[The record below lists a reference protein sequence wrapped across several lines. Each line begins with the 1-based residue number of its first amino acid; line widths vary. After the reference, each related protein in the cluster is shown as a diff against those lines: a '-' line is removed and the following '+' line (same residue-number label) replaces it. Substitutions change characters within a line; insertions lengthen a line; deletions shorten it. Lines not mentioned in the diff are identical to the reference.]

1 MKRVVLLTVLA
12 VLALTAVAVS
22 QISRP
27 VPISPKNRAALPAG
41 KTPTFKF
48 RSTGGGT
55 HWVHVSKSSRR
66 AADGVIKNDQ
76 AIGQARR
83 VTGTTTWRFKPKY
96 YNFPGFFMNPRQR
109 GKTFYW
115 QAFRIKCGE
124 ETNEN
129 DCKVEGPV
137 RRFKV
142 R

>member
-1 MKRVVLLTVLA
+1 MKRLVALMVLSLLA
-12 VLALTAVAVS
+12 VEAVAIS
-22 QISRP
+22 QIPRP
-27 VPISPKNRAALPAG
+27 SPISPKNRALLTAG

-48 RSTGGGT
+48 RSSGGGT

-66 AADGVIKNDQ
+66 AADGVIKSD
-76 AIGQARR
+76 ATLGQARR
-83 VTGTTTWRFKPKY
+83 SSGTTWVFKPRY
-96 YNFPGFFMNPRQR
+96 YNFPAFWANQR

-124 ETNEN
+124 EPSSN

-137 RRFKV
+137 RRFKF

>member
-1 MKRVVLLTVLA
+1 MKRL
-12 VLALTAVAVS
+12 LALTLVCVVAITAVAAS

-27 VPISPKNRAALPAG
+27 SPISPKNRAALPAG

-48 RSTGGGT
+48 RSSGAGT

-66 AADGVIKNDQ
+66 AADGVIKHD
-76 AIGQARR
+76 ASIGQARR
-83 VTGTTTWRFKPKY
+83 KPGTTTWTQKPKY
-96 YNFPGFFMNPRQR
+96 YNYPGFFMHPSKR
-109 GKTFYW
+109 GKTYYW

-124 ETNEN
+124 ESNSN